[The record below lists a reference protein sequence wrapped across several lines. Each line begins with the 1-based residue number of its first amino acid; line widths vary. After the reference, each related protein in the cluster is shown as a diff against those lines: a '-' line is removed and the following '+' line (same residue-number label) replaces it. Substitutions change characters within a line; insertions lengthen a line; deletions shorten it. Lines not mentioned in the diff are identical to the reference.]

1 MAVREAADESG
12 QSLSQWLSQ
21 AAEAR
26 LNADRG
32 DLGYEDPEW
41 AGSGWY

>member
-1 MAVREAADESG
+1 MAVREAADETG
-12 QSLSQWLSQ
+12 GSLSRWLSEV

-41 AGSGWY
+41 AGWY

>member
-1 MAVREAADESG
+1 MAAHEAADESG

-32 DLGYEDPEW
+32 DVGFEDPEW
-41 AGSGWY
+41 AGWY

>member
-1 MAVREAADESG
+1 LAVREAADESG
-12 QSLSQWLSQ
+12 QSLSQWPSL

-32 DLGYEDPEW
+32 ISGYEDPEW

>member
-1 MAVREAADESG
+1 MAVREAADETG
-12 QSLSQWLSQ
+12 GSLSQWLSQ

-41 AGSGWY
+41 AGWY

>member
-1 MAVREAADESG
+1 MAVREAADETG

-21 AAEAR
+21 AAGAR

-32 DLGYEDPEW
+32 DVGFEDPEW
-41 AGSGWY
+41 AGWY